1 MKYQIEMKITEAPVD
16 HMGVNHLYEGE
27 GKQRTLTELQPRS
40 FDYFDDGGK
49 TLVTLWY
56 RAD

>member
-49 TLVTLWY
+49 TLVVSG
-56 RAD
+56 